1 MRFASILLALF
12 ALGAAPTAPAQATFE
27 RSEAV
32 LETATGRHR
41 LDVEL
46 AVTPGQRAQGLMFRE
61 ELPADYGML
70 FDFGTTR
77 PISMWM
83 ANTYVPLDMLFIA
96 ADGRITQIV
105 ADTQPLTDTM
115 PLSRDTIPSGLPA
128 YGVLE
133 LPAGAAE
140 RYGVEPGDRVV
151 HPRFD
156 G

>member
-32 LETATGRHR
+32 LETASGRHR

-46 AVTPGQRAQGLMFRE
+46 AVTPAQRAQGLMFRE

-83 ANTYVPLDMLFIA
+83 ANTYVPLDMLFLD
-96 ADGRITQIV
+96 DGGRV
-105 ADTQPLTDTM
+105 LNVVTDTM